1 MFSLNNKLYIIKYET
16 HSLKVL
22 RHQNIQVGD
31 NRFLLPLTQHTI
43 VDKESYKILRFL
55 WAIYILMCNHLS
67 LTNTKHNDT

>member
-1 MFSLNNKLYIIKYET
+1 M
-16 HSLKVL
+16 L

-43 VDKESYKILRFL
+43 VDKESYNILRFL
-55 WAIYILMCNHLS
+55 WVVYILMCNRLS